1 MQWRVE
7 GSTDWHGVKVN
18 EEEAQFFAD
27 LRAAQLS
34 KGEHKVIFRMQ
45 DAHGNQS
52 EHKQA
57 VVVTI

>member
-7 GSTDWHGVKVN
+7 GSTDWHDVKVN
-18 EEEAQFFAD
+18 EEQFFAD

-34 KGEHKVIFRMQ
+34 KGEHKVILRVL